1 MDTLFADQHVELLP
15 SRTTLRRGGGR
26 GGNRVAIN
34 IAVVIV
40 KGDLN
45 TIGNITINQRARA

>member
-15 SRTTLRRGGGR
+15 SRTMLRRGRGR
-26 GGNRVAIN
+26 GGNQVAVNVAI
-34 IAVVIV
+34 VII

-45 TIGNITINQRARA
+45 TVNINQVARNR

>member
-15 SRTTLRRGGGR
+15 SRTTLRRGRGGR
-26 GGNRVAIN
+26 GGNNVAVN
-34 IAVVIV
+34 VAVVII

-45 TIGNITINQRARA
+45 TVTINQVARAR

>member
-15 SRTTLRRGGGR
+15 SRTTLKRGGGR

-34 IAVVIV
+34 IAVVII

-45 TIGNITINQRARA
+45 TVNITQTARAR